1 MNAQQAV
8 EQGYELGQGVQQDAQ
23 GQLYQHATRSLK
35 THCIKT
41 IEINAENPDMYE
53 IVGQY
58 FDPKIQQEHLKI
70 KVFATDYNGKRKRI

>member
-23 GQLYQHATRSLK
+23 GQLYQRATRSL
-35 THCIKT
+35 KT
-41 IEINAENPDMYE
+41 IEINAENPDTYE